1 MPFLMGPYYLD
12 KEPNC
17 LGTHCQLAHPG
28 MKAPEFKGLTI
39 GPNAKGPNHM
49 SLKDF
54 TSNGSWCLLFFLPKA
69 KDELSSNE
77 IEGAREELSSLN
89 LIKKDLDDLKC
100 NLLVCTEAKDTT
112 NNLELRTRTISRWV
126 YSAPGGLD
134 WIRGLKFPLLRLYG
148 ENAKKYGVLRNDS
161 VSTFLVDSE
170 GIIRMVPRM
179 TIRSDFRM
187 LPETIKALQDALK
200 HAR

>member
-1 MPFLMGPYYLD
+1 
-12 KEPNC
+12 
-17 LGTHCQLAHPG
+17 
-28 MKAPEFKGLTI
+28 
-39 GPNAKGPNHM
+39 M

-100 NLLVCTEAKDTT
+100 NLLVCTKAKDFG
-112 NNLELRTRTISRWV
+112 RWV

-187 LPETIKALQDALK
+187 LPAYQRQSRRFRMPLILEEEIKRFETT
-200 HAR
+200 